1 MTMTRRDFATMLCL
15 LPAALGHPARAAGQ
29 TNVYPTRPVKLV
41 VPYAAGG
48 GTDAIARLVAQG
60 VGEMLGQ
67 SLVVENNGQSG
78 GNLATQQA
86 ALAAPDGYTM
96 LMANQGPM
104 VVNPHLF
111 KSVRIDPIKSFDPV
125 TLIASVPLLV
135 VVPKSSK
142 LASLAELV
150 EFGRNNPGKL
160 TYGSAG
166 NGSASHL
173 ATVLFLQQAKIQ
185 AVHVPYRGAGPAI
198 NDLLGGQLDF
208 MVTTVP
214 SVLGQV
220 QGEIVRALAITSAKR
235 TPQFAAMPTVAES
248 GWPDCSAAAWY
259 GFVVPK
265 GTPAVIVAKLREATI
280 KAINSP
286 VLRERFAAESAE
298 LIGSE
303 PGEFLAMMERESAM
317 WANVIRTAGIKVE

>member
-1 MTMTRRDFATMLCL
+1 MTISRRDLTTMLCL
-15 LPAALGHPARAAGQ
+15 LPVALGNPARAAGQ
-29 TNVYPTRPVKLV
+29 ANGYPTRPVKLI

-48 GTDAIARLVAQG
+48 GTDALSRLVAQG
-60 VGEMLGQ
+60 VGELIGQ

-78 GNLATQQA
+78 GNIATQQA
-86 ALAAPDGYTM
+86 ALATPDGYTM

-111 KSVRIDPIKSFDPV
+111 KSVKIDPLKAFDPV
-125 TLIASVPLLV
+125 TLIASVPLLA
-135 VVPKSSK
+135 VVPKNSK
-142 LASLAELV
+142 FSTLHELV
-150 EFGRNNPGKL
+150 EFGRENPGKL

-173 ATVLFLQQAKIQ
+173 AGVLFLQQAKID

-198 NDLLGGQLDF
+198 NDLLTGQLDF
-208 MVTTVP
+208 MITTLP

-220 QGEIVRALAITSAKR
+220 QGQIVKALAITSTKR
-235 TPQFAAMPTVAES
+235 VPQFAAIPTVAES
-248 GWPDCSAAAWY
+248 GWPEYSAAAWY

-265 GTPAVIVAKLREATI
+265 GTPVAIVTMLRDATV

-286 VLRERFAAESAE
+286 ALRERLAAEGAE
-298 LIGSE
+298 PIGNE
-303 PGEFLAMMERESAM
+303 PGEFAAMMERESAM
-317 WANVIRTAGIKVE
+317 WASVIKTAGIKID